1 MEKQQA
7 SEKKLDAMRKQ
18 AGKLYSMSPKVWV
31 NVNPTAASTNDTT
44 FQIPS
49 VVIKHFL
56 RVLPDCTP
64 QEGLGKSREN
74 PITMDDVPSVEAFKL
89 LCKAVETKVV
99 LLGEFS
105 TFEKHLSA
113 ACAPEERVKLQL
125 DMFEVAHKLDV
136 KKVFHWLDTALS
148 RTLAGMQTPKLKDI
162 NGYGHAA
169 LQLSKTANNNKLW
182 EEVKN
187 AVDKLSTEE
196 SRDLALDWEI
206 LVQLRCPT
214 EAANTLQPGPQEQ
227 EETSGGEANDGAERA
242 RDDSERVAWGTIH
255 LIGKEWSQLRHPAIL
270 DCFFKWLS
278 FDPTRVH
285 TYLADE
291 RLHIVLHFVVRK
303 CAALIQAPQ
312 DPTSYTENH
321 PTFNRGSYEKH
332 FCSARGILNLA
343 KFVKTYQPGSTD
355 VPDWWKPHTPLLYQ
369 SDAIMAFLE
378 QHVES
383 ARNFILGDEEPAA
396 KRQRSK

>member
-1 MEKQQA
+1 LW
-7 SEKKLDAMRKQ
+7 KKK
-18 AGKLYSMSPKVWV
+18 
-31 NVNPTAASTNDTT
+31 NPRSARSSLAVAALE
-44 FQIPS
+44 
-49 VVIKHFL
+49 HFL
-56 RVLPDCTP
+56 RVLPVCTP

-169 LQLSKTANNNKLW
+169 LQLSKTANHNKLW

-196 SRDLALDWEI
+196 STDLALDWEI

-214 EAANTLQPGPQEQ
+214 EAANTLQEPGPQEQ
-227 EETSGGEANDGAERA
+227 RRPAVARPTMVLSVHETTPS
-242 RDDSERVAWGTIH
+242 V
-255 LIGKEWSQLRHPAIL
+255 
-270 DCFFKWLS
+270 WLG
-278 FDPTRVH
+278 VQ
-285 TYLADE
+285 Y
-291 RLHIVLHFVVRK
+291 I
-303 CAALIQAPQ
+303 
-312 DPTSYTENH
+312 
-321 PTFNRGSYEKH
+321 
-332 FCSARGILNLA
+332 
-343 KFVKTYQPGSTD
+343 
-355 VPDWWKPHTPLLYQ
+355 
-369 SDAIMAFLE
+369 
-378 QHVES
+378 
-383 ARNFILGDEEPAA
+383 
-396 KRQRSK
+396 